1 MLLSCGINAGRGV
14 ERAMDAIDTE
24 SLLAR
29 PATEQMIALDPSAG
43 RYFMLFIDTEEEF
56 DWSAPFSRSS
66 TRVTA
71 TGGMARCQDYLSA
84 AGVRP
89 VYLTDY
95 PVLDSDRV
103 VDMIGQ
109 WLADETADVGA
120 HLHPWVNPPLV
131 ESLSP
136 FNSFV
141 GNLPEMV
148 EGAKLAALCDHME
161 RRVGLRPIV
170 YRAGRYGV
178 GPNTARL
185 LVRHGF
191 ELDVSVRSGFDYS
204 DEGGPDFRGMPVRP
218 YRTGP
223 DGRLLELPLST
234 AYTGHLRPFGSTLD
248 RLAQPHPHAAAML
261 SRLGLFSRV
270 PLTPEGVTPAQC
282 RAAIDALIDNGL
294 AVMSF
299 SFHSPTVEPGN
310 TPYVRNGHDL
320 DSFYRWWDVVL
331 DHLAARGVEPLSLG
345 RFLKLARGVG
355 G

>member
-1 MLLSCGINAGRGV
+1 
-14 ERAMDAIDTE
+14 MDAIDTE

-29 PATEQMIALDPSAG
+29 PATAQMIALSPAAG
-43 RYFMLFIDTEEEF
+43 RHFMLFIDTEEEF
-56 DWSAPFSRSS
+56 DWSAPFSRAA

-71 TGGMARCQDYLSA
+71 TGGMARCHAYLAA
-84 AGVRP
+84 AGIRP
-89 VYLTDY
+89 TYLADY
-95 PVLDSDRV
+95 PVLDSYAA

-109 WLADETADVGA
+109 WLADGTADLGA

-131 ESLSP
+131 EALSP

-204 DEGGPDFRGMPVRP
+204 EEGGPDFQGMPVRP

-223 DGRLLELPLST
+223 EGRLLELPLST
-234 AYTGHLRPFGSTLD
+234 AYTGHLRQFGSELD
-248 RLAQPHPHAAAML
+248 RLARPYPHTAAML
-261 SRLGLFSRV
+261 SRLRLFSRV

-282 RAAIDALIDNGL
+282 RAAIDALIEDGV

-310 TPYVRNGHDL
+310 TPYVRDQKDL
-320 DSFYRWWDVVL
+320 DSFYRWWDEVL
-331 DHLAARGVEPLSLG
+331 DHLAARGVEPLSLSG
-345 RFLKLARGVG
+345 FLTLARAEG
-355 G
+355 GREQACQAA